1 MLDAWLNRTRDWLK
15 IPETLLPLPE
25 QEFAQWALSRAAKP
39 SRPGPLSCP
48 LVHVWGDPGSGKS
61 SLVRQ
66 ALRQYSTT
74 RRRAII
80 VASAIEWSLWLA
92 DESNADHFLQGSSHL
107 ELLICE
113 NLQDVNDVPGD
124 SQRLASWFDAAVAAR
139 VPVIVTADR
148 LPSQIS
154 SLSPRLINRLQGG
167 LFAGIRPLGVE
178 SKQRLWNF
186 WTSRTALAPP
196 AIHTAVWNDPVI
208 TAAGQLRSF
217 LDPNERREQT
227 LRRRSN
233 SEPDPVSLELVA
245 DAVSRDFQ
253 VTVADLR
260 SGARTRNLRIPRD
273 LAMSLAHELTPY
285 SLAVIGRFFG
295 CRSHTSVTRSRSRLQ
310 QLVQDAPSL
319 RQQLQIL
326 RAKLRQELSSDCG

>member
-15 IPETLLPLPE
+15 IPDTLLPLPE
-25 QEFAQWALSRAAKP
+25 QEFAQWALSRAAKQ

-48 LVHVWGDPGSGKS
+48 LLHVWGDPGCGKS

-66 ALRQYSTT
+66 ALRPYSTV
-74 RRRAII
+74 RRRAVIA
-80 VASAIEWSLWLA
+80 ASAVEWSFWLA
-92 DESNADHFLQGSSHL
+92 DESNADSFLWAPSHL
-107 ELLICE
+107 ELLICD
-113 NLQDVNDVPGD
+113 NLQDLNDLSGD

-154 SLSPRLINRLQGG
+154 NLSPRLVNRLQGG
-167 LFAGIRPLGVE
+167 LFAGIRPLSGE
-178 SKQRLWNF
+178 SKQRLWDS
-186 WTSRTALAPP
+186 WTSRTSPQPSASHAFLL
-196 AIHTAVWNDPVI
+196 NDPSI

-217 LDPNERREQT
+217 LDPDERREQT
-227 LRRRSN
+227 LRQQSL
-233 SEPDPVSLELVA
+233 SEPDPQLLEMVA

-253 VTVADLR
+253 VSVADLR

-273 LAMSLAHELTPY
+273 LAMSLARELTPY
-285 SLAVIGRFFG
+285 PLAAIGRFFG
-295 CRSHTSVTRSRSRLQ
+295 CRSHTSVTRSCSRLQ
-310 QLVQDAPSL
+310 QLVLDAPSL